1 MYNVYMES
9 VEFEW
14 DEDNVEH
21 LAAHGISPEEV
32 EDLFEGPVLRR
43 RGGTDARDRFRVLG
57 RTPAGR
63 YLAIVIQQKGRGVI
77 RAFTGWEMRPH
88 ERNLYDRQV
97 KD

>member
-1 MYNVYMES
+1 MGA
-9 VEFEW
+9 VEIEW
-14 DEDNVEH
+14 DEDNIEH

-32 EDLFEGPVLRR
+32 EDLLEGPVIQR
-43 RGGTDARDRFRVLG
+43 RGGTDAPDRLRLFG

-63 YLAIVIQQKGRGVI
+63 YLAIVIQEKGLGVI
-77 RAFTGWEMRPH
+77 RPFTGWEMRPH